1 MAEPIEQMLTGGHA
15 NSLGRT
21 LEVVDLVLADQARF
35 EELFACYHSK
45 DAVVRLRISN
55 ALKRIEKAQHDWLVP
70 YLDQLLNEVSEID
83 QASTQW
89 TMANLFLALAPDM
102 SEAQGAQARQVL
114 KRNLEKSDDWIVL
127 NETMRT
133 LAIWAQNDTDLKRW
147 FLPHLKRLAAD
158 PRKSVSKRASKL
170 LAENDV

>member
-21 LEVVDLVLADQARF
+21 LEVVDLVLVDQTRF
-35 EELFACYHSK
+35 DELFACYHSK
-45 DAVVRLRISN
+45 DPVVRLRTSN
-55 ALKRIEKAQHDWLVP
+55 ALKRIEKVQHDWLVP
-70 YLDQLLNEVSEID
+70 YLDQLLNEVSETD

-102 SEAQGAQARQVL
+102 SKTQHTQARQVL

-133 LAIWAQNDTDLKRW
+133 LAIWAQNDTDLKSW
-147 FLPHLKRLAAD
+147 FLPQLKRLAAD
-158 PRKSVSKRASKL
+158 PRKSVSKRAAKL
-170 LAENDV
+170 LAENDA